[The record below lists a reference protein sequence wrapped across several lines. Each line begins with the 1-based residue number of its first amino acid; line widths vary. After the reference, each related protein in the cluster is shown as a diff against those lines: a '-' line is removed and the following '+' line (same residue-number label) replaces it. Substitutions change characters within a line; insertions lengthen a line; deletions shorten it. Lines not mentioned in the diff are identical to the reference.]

1 MKRAGISGMRPRI
14 YAGTDRVLLEIG
26 HDHYVL
32 TASEAIQMAD
42 LLVDATEKLTTTGEH
57 MRDHRRLM

>member
-1 MKRAGISGMRPRI
+1 MKRAGITGMQPHI

-32 TASEAIQMAD
+32 TAEEALATAD
-42 LLVDATEKLTTTGEH
+42 LLVDAAEQLTERMENQ
-57 MRDHRRLM
+57 

>member
-1 MKRAGISGMRPRI
+1 MKRAGISGVRPHI

-32 TASEAIQMAD
+32 TAEEAIAAAV
-42 LLVDATEKLTTTGEH
+42 LLVDAAETLT
-57 MRDHRRLM
+57 RRLENPDG

>member
-1 MKRAGISGMRPRI
+1 MRRAGIGGMRPHI

-32 TASEAIQMAD
+32 TADEALAAAD
-42 LLVDATEKLTTTGEH
+42 LLVDAAETLTT
-57 MRDHRRLM
+57 RLENRNG

>member
-1 MKRAGISGMRPRI
+1 MKRAGITGMQPRI

-32 TASEAIQMAD
+32 TADEAVELANQ
-42 LLVDATEKLTTTGEH
+42 LVDASEH
-57 MRDHRRLM
+57 LASRMETPQ

>member
-1 MKRAGISGMRPRI
+1 MKRAGITGIQPHI

-32 TASEAIQMAD
+32 TAEEALAAAD
-42 LLVDATEKLTTTGEH
+42 LLVDAAETLT
-57 MRDHRRLM
+57 RRLENSDG